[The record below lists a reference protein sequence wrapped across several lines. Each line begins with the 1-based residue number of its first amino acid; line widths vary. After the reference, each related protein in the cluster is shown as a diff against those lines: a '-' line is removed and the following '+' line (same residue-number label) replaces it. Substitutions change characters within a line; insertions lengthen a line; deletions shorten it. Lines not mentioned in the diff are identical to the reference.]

1 MRMRAD
7 GLVWPCLVMTPV
19 LLLAACATPAPLRP
33 PAGYEELLVMA
44 HEFAESGHAEAALE
58 MYTRAATADPARKEP
73 WQRIARMNL
82 AAGRPARALVAA
94 EEALQRDPADGIA
107 NDVYIAS
114 GMQIAQQAMQRLLAA
129 GVKSDDAAL
138 VRAQQLV
145 ATMGLVFG
153 EDALIRDEVKTRYAR
168 RAVQQYRAAQARQ
181 SQGRLP
187 EEKSRRPDPLDVL
200 GGD

>member
-1 MRMRAD
+1 MRNRAA
-7 GLVWPCLVMTPV
+7 GLMIPV
-19 LLLAACATPAPLRP
+19 LLLAACATQAPVRP
-33 PAGYEELLVMA
+33 PAGYEELLAMA
-44 HEFAESGHAEAALE
+44 HGFAQSGHSEAALE
-58 MYTRAATADPARKEP
+58 MYARAATAEPARKEP

-82 AAGRPARALVAA
+82 EAGRPARALVAA
-94 EEALQRDPADGIA
+94 EEALQRDPADAIA

-114 GMQIAQQAMQRLLAA
+114 GMQIARQAMQRLLAA
-129 GVKSDDAAL
+129 GVKPDEDAL

-145 ATMGLVFG
+145 ATMGMVFG

-181 SQGRLP
+181 SQERPP